1 MFEDILPVLFFIG
14 YIIYHLIKD
23 ADKEETGKENKNPMP
38 SKPQPQPQ
46 RETTNTNNELNVK
59 KRIDKKTKEQ
69 EKVQKKILEA
79 KRIKE
84 KIKKAKRQSSSNK
97 RKQDKDS
104 INLDLNNEQ
113 ELLKAIVYKE
123 ILDKPRAKKTYLPP
137 YLR

>member
-38 SKPQPQPQ
+38 SKPQPQ
-46 RETTNTNNELNVK
+46 RKTTNTNNELNVK